1 MKTAKQIDA
10 EINSVLARRLD
21 VIERETWGD
30 GTIITWLASPFPYTR
45 KPVVPSSMIRTA
57 KIASVPLS
65 RLEGSQKRITQVGL
79 DKHAHGYSADDMP
92 LVFRGAS
99 GRLYIAD
106 GHHRLAAAYVNGRD
120 TAKVRLV
127 DIGELG

>member
-1 MKTAKQIDA
+1 MKTAKQLDA
-10 EINSVLARRLD
+10 EIARALARRLN
-21 VIERETWGD
+21 VIERETWDD
-30 GTIITWLASPFPYTR
+30 GTVITWLASPFPFTR

-65 RLEGSQKRITQVGL
+65 KLEGSQRRVTQTGL
-79 DKHAHGYSADDMP
+79 DKHANGYSADDMP

-106 GHHRLAAAYVNGRD
+106 GHHRLAAAYVSGRD
-120 TAKVRLV
+120 SAKVRLV
-127 DIGELG
+127 DIGEHG